1 MSTVSIKVKL
11 RPFTV
16 PNYVIHEIS
25 PGLRQDGFL
34 ESPKT
39 ALKDLDEQTLAAL
52 CEEFIDNV
60 FLKAAKKRPK
70 P

>member
-16 PNYVIHEIS
+16 PNYVIHET
-25 PGLRQDGFL
+25 PPERRQNGFL
-34 ESPKT
+34 EAPKT
-39 ALKDLDEQTLAAL
+39 ALKDLDDQTLSAL
-52 CEEFIDNV
+52 CEEFAESV
-60 FLKAAKKRPK
+60 FKKAGKQRPK

>member
-16 PNYVIHEIS
+16 PNFVIHEAP
-25 PGLRQDGFL
+25 PGLRQDGFF
-34 ESPKT
+34 EGPKT

-52 CEEFIDNV
+52 CEEFTENV
-60 FLKAAKKRPK
+60 FKKAGKQRPK